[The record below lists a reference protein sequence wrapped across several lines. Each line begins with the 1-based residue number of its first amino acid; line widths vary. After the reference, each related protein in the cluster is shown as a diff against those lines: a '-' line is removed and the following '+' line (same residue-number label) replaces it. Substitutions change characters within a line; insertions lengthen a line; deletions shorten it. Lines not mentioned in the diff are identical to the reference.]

1 MKKTLT
7 TGIIMGAIMG
17 ALSISAQAAL
27 IISQYVETDSGTTP
41 KGIELWNTGTNA
53 IDFSVTT
60 LTILKGVNGGVLSS
74 DFTLSTGSLTAGE
87 VMVVGKSEIGD
98 YLASTFGIGT
108 IQFHS
113 KSFTFNGNDAL
124 QIQLNGVIQDTLG
137 TPETDPVTA
146 WSGNGVSTENQN
158 IALKEG
164 ISTGDTDGFT
174 DPSERFVTINSS
186 PSSAEGLSGFGIAP
200 VPEPASITLL
210 GLGFLASL
218 RHRKR

>member
-1 MKKTLT
+1 MKKTIT
-7 TGIIMGAIMG
+7 VGIISG

-41 KGIELWNTGTNA
+41 KGIELWNTGTNT
-53 IDFSVTT
+53 IDFSTTT
-60 LTILKGVNGGVLSS
+60 LTILKGVNGGALSS

-87 VMVVGKSEIGD
+87 VMVVGKSEIDD
-98 YLASTFGIGT
+98 YLTSTFGIGT
-108 IQFHS
+108 IQFHT

-146 WSGNGVSTENQN
+146 WSGNGVSTQNQN
-158 IALKEG
+158 IALNEG
-164 ISTGDTDGFT
+164 ISTGNTAGFT
-174 DPSERFVTINSS
+174 DPSGRFVTINSS

-200 VPEPASITLL
+200 VPEPSSITLL
-210 GLGFLASL
+210 GFGFLAAL